1 MKYTAP
7 IFRDINA
14 VYHDCLG
21 HLSSRQSVSPF
32 RSIQLLL
39 ATVINSFTE
48 QNIAS
53 LCRQLFCIY
62 LSIFILLF
70 SLPTFAFTVFAFRE
84 KKGKAKK
91 WALNLFLVLS

>member
-14 VYHDCLG
+14 VFHDYLG
-21 HLSSRQSVSPF
+21 QLSSRQNVSPF

-48 QNIAS
+48 QTIAS
-53 LCRQLFCIY
+53 LCRQLCCIY
-62 LSIFILLF
+62 LSIYILLF
-70 SLPTFAFTVFAFRE
+70 SLSTFAFTVFAFRE
-84 KKGKAKK
+84 KRKR
-91 WALNLFLVLS
+91 

>member
-1 MKYTAP
+1 MKYREP

-14 VYHDCLG
+14 VFHDFLG
-21 HLSSRQSVSPF
+21 QLSSCQNVSPF

-39 ATVINSFTE
+39 ATVINGVTE

-62 LSIFILLF
+62 LSICVLLF
-70 SLPTFAFTVFAFRE
+70 SLPTCAFTFFAFRE
-84 KKGKAKK
+84 KKEK
-91 WALNLFLVLS
+91 